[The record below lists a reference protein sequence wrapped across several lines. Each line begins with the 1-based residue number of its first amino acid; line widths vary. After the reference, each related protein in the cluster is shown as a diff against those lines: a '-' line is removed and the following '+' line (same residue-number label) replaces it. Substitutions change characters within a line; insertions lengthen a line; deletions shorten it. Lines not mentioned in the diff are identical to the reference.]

1 MSGKTTVR
9 DSLLDAEGEP
19 GTRGRP
25 TPGLVL
31 IFTQGRP
38 SCSAI
43 PMRGDRVVIGRET
56 VPDELESDL
65 RMSRQ
70 HVEVRFDGERFAI
83 RDLDSSN
90 GTFVHGNE
98 VSGAAVESDAGGCE
112 PRILRAGRSLFLLC
126 RDIRPFQSDGVEQRD
141 DMIMGP
147 KLWEAWRQIFRL
159 ARGGG
164 NLFLH
169 GESGSG
175 KERAARAFHGLGP
188 RSRRPL
194 IPVNCSAIPEGIAER
209 LFFGTKRGAFSGA
222 TADAR
227 GYVQA
232 ADGGIL
238 FLDEVAELDL
248 AIQAKLLRVLESKE
262 VLPLGA
268 IQPQPVDFAICAA
281 THKDLRAEVAAGRF
295 RRDLYFRIGRPEV
308 RLPPLRERPEEI
320 PWLIDYAVKQ
330 AVVHCKDEAGAVAD
344 DEISARLSSV
354 HPRGT
359 LPIHVGFVE
368 QCLLRKWPGN
378 IRELLKEARAAADK
392 VITETNP
399 VLAKEH
405 LDPRAGMEFQAGAS
419 HPIQAETGKRAFAA
433 SKPDRDAI
441 EKALRDEAGN
451 IAAAAR
457 MLRVHRTQLCR
468 WLKRFGLDAN
478 EFRPEMAP
486 SQMG

>member
-9 DSLLDAEGEP
+9 DSLLIADGEP
-19 GTRGRP
+19 GSRGRP
-25 TPGLVL
+25 IPGLVL

-38 SCSAI
+38 SCSPI
-43 PMRGDRVVIGRET
+43 PMRGDRVVVGREAL
-56 VPDELESDL
+56 PDELDSDL
-65 RMSRQ
+65 RMSRR
-70 HVEVRFDGERFAI
+70 HAEVGFDGQRLTV
-83 RDLDSSN
+83 RDLGSSN
-90 GTFVHGNE
+90 GTFVDGLE
-98 VSGAAVESDAGGCE
+98 VDGVVVEPDAGPGGI
-112 PRILRAGRSLFLLC
+112 RVLRAGRSLFLLR

-147 KLWEAWRQIFRL
+147 QLWEAWRQIFRL

-188 RSRRPL
+188 RSRRSL

-330 AVVHCKDEAGAVAD
+330 AIVHCEEEASATIGD
-344 DEISARLSSV
+344 GMSARLSSV

-392 VITETNP
+392 AITETNP

-405 LDPRAGMEFQAGAS
+405 LDPRAGMEFHADGS
-419 HPIQAETGKRAFAA
+419 RPDQAEAA
-433 SKPDRDAI
+433 SRIPMAGKPDRDAI
-441 EKALRDEAGN
+441 EEALRDKAGN

-457 MLRVHRTQLCR
+457 SLRVHRTQLCR

-478 EFRPEMAP
+478 EFRNELVP
-486 SQMG
+486 SRTG